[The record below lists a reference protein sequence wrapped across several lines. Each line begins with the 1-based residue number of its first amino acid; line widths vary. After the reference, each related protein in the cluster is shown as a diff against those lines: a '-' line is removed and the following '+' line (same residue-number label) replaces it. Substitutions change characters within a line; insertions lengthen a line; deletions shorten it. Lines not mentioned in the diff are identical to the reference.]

1 MKLIKTSEAA
11 RLMGVTRQAIYYLIK
26 TEKVYFYLVGKRIYI
41 PEFELDKLL
50 YLLMTADGIESE
62 LAADF
67 FAEAVKK
74 AEATGI
80 DTHKDIDKEPW
91 VVYRNFRKERIS
103 KQLTKKQ
110 KDELI
115 IKVKDYFLSVKNL
128 QI

>member
-1 MKLIKTSEAA
+1 MNLKIKFMKLIKTSEAA
-11 RLMGVTRQAIYYLIK
+11 MLMGVTRQAIYYLIK

-67 FAEAVKK
+67 
-74 AEATGI
+74 I

-128 QI
+128 QIF

>member
-1 MKLIKTSEAA
+1 MNLKIKFMKLIKTSEAA
-11 RLMGVTRQAIYYLIK
+11 RLIGVTRQAIYYLIK

-67 FAEAVKK
+67 
-74 AEATGI
+74 I

-91 VVYRNFRKERIS
+91 IVYRNFRKERIS

>member
-26 TEKVYFYLVGKRIYI
+26 TEKIYFYLVGKRKSSWADLFRIYI
-41 PEFELDKLL
+41 PEDEIDKLL

-67 FAEAVKK
+67 
-74 AEATGI
+74 I

-91 VVYRNFRKERIS
+91 IVYRNFRKERIS

>member
-67 FAEAVKK
+67 
-74 AEATGI
+74 I
-80 DTHKDIDKEPW
+80 DTHKDMDIEPW
-91 VVYRNFRKERIS
+91 LIYRDFRKERIA
-103 KQLTKKQ
+103 KQLNNKQ
-110 KDELI
+110 KEISNSKL
-115 IKVKDYFLSVKNL
+115 KDYFSAVKNL
-128 QI
+128 QL

>member
-1 MKLIKTSEAA
+1 MNLKIKFMKLIKTSEAA

-26 TEKVYFYLVGKRIYI
+26 TEKIYFYLVGKRIYI
-41 PEFELDKLL
+41 PESELDNLL
-50 YLLMTADGIESE
+50 YRLMTADGIESE

-67 FAEAVKK
+67 
-74 AEATGI
+74 I

-91 VVYRNFRKERIS
+91 IVYRNFRKERIS

>member
-26 TEKVYFYLVGKRIYI
+26 TEKIYFYLVGKRIYI
-41 PEFELDKLL
+41 PESEIDKLL

-67 FAEAVKK
+67 
-74 AEATGI
+74 I
-80 DTHKDIDKEPW
+80 DTHKDMDKEPW
-91 VVYRNFRKERIS
+91 LIYRDFRKERII
-103 KQLTKKQ
+103 KQLNKKQ
-110 KDELI
+110 KEVLNF
-115 IKVKDYFLSVKNL
+115 KLNDYFSAVKNL

>member
-67 FAEAVKK
+67 
-74 AEATGI
+74 I

-91 VVYRNFRKERIS
+91 IVYRNFRKERIS

>member
-26 TEKVYFYLVGKRIYI
+26 TEKIYFYLVGKRKSSWADLFRIYI
-41 PEFELDKLL
+41 PEDEIDKLL

-67 FAEAVKK
+67 IE
-74 AEATGI
+74 
-80 DTHKDIDKEPW
+80 THKDIDKEPW
-91 VVYRNFRKERIS
+91 VVYRNLRKERIA
-103 KQLTKKQ
+103 KQLTKTQ
-110 KDELI
+110 KEVLNF
-115 IKVKDYFLSVKNL
+115 KLNDYFSAVKNL

>member
-1 MKLIKTSEAA
+1 MNLKIKFMKLIKTTEAA

-41 PEFELDKLL
+41 PEDEIDKLL

-67 FAEAVKK
+67 
-74 AEATGI
+74 I
-80 DTHKDIDKEPW
+80 DTHKNMDIEPW
-91 VVYRNFRKERIS
+91 VVYRNLRKERIA
-103 KQLTKKQ
+103 KQLNNKQ
-110 KDELI
+110 KEISNSKL
-115 IKVKDYFLSVKNL
+115 KDYFSAVKNL

>member
-1 MKLIKTSEAA
+1 MNLKIKFMKLIKTSEAA

-26 TEKVYFYLVGKRIYI
+26 REKIYFYLVGKRIYI
-41 PEFELDKLL
+41 PESELDNLL
-50 YLLMTADGIESE
+50 YRLMTADGIESE

-67 FAEAVKK
+67 
-74 AEATGI
+74 I

-91 VVYRNFRKERIS
+91 IVYRNFRKERIS